1 MPFVPFD
8 PPPSKLR
15 REHSEIDTPAQ
26 LDRLIGTQ
34 RLDPSRAFPLGPES
48 QSVVDAAANAIRKA
62 MQRGDPLGFFR
73 HRKL

>member
-15 REHSEIDTPAQ
+15 REHSEIDAPAQ

-34 RLDPSRAFPLGPES
+34 RLTPSRAFPLGPES
-48 QSVVDAAANAIRKA
+48 QAVVDLAAVTICRA
-62 MQRGDPLGFFR
+62 MLDGPSSPFGYYEP
-73 HRKL
+73 